1 MRKLGRLLALLLLTS
16 TTACTAMDDALVRIF
31 GRSMR
36 RQPSFKPYED
46 MMLPPENSVAFSSGN
61 FTPEFGDRVLN
72 DQPGHA
78 MYVVPDFGTGLTGT
92 ANPNAD
98 VWSTFDNP
106 MRGDASSLARGEEVY
121 NRVCAT
127 CHGEDGYGA
136 NAYIVDRWPALVVYN
151 LAGEG
156 AAAFPDSYIYGM
168 IRAGRGT
175 MPAYDYAITHFDR
188 WAVVNYVRQLQQNA
202 GTYTPEPQA
211 DREDR

>member
-1 MRKLGRLLALLLLTS
+1 MRKLSRLLMLLLLTS
-16 TTACTAMDDALVRIF
+16 TTACTAMDDAMVRIF

-46 MMLPPENSVAFSSGN
+46 MMMPPPNAVAFSSGN
-61 FTPEFGDRVLN
+61 FTPGFGDRVLN
-72 DQPGHA
+72 DWPEPFE
-78 MYVVPDFGTGLTGT
+78 YVVPDFGMGLNGT
-92 ANPNAD
+92 SNPNAE
-98 VWSTFDNP
+98 VFSTFSNP
-106 MRGDASSLARGEEVY
+106 MPGDAASLARGEELY

-136 NAYIVDRWPALVVYN
+136 NAYIVDRWPALVAYN
-151 LAGEG
+151 LAGETVAG
-156 AAAFPDSYIYGM
+156 YSDSYIYGM

-175 MPAYDYAITHFDR
+175 MPAYNYAITHFDR
-188 WAVVNYVRQLQQNA
+188 WAVVNYVRQLQQAA